1 MNLTQKIIGSHLVSG
16 TMTPGSEIGLRIDQT
31 LTQDATGTM
40 AWLQFEA
47 LGIPRVKT
55 DISLSYVDHNT
66 LQMNFRN
73 PDDHRFLRTVAAKFG
88 GVYSGPGTGICHQL
102 HLENFAKPG
111 ATLVGSDSHTP
122 TAGGICSLAMGAGGL
137 SVALAMAGEPYYI
150 PMPKVVRVF
159 LTGALTGW
167 ASAKDVILELLR
179 RRTVKGGVGRVF
191 EYAGPGVATL
201 SVPERATIANMGAEL
216 GATGTLFPSD
226 GVTRAFL
233 KAMGREADWRELGP
247 DADAAYDEEE
257 AIDLSTLVPL
267 AAQPHMP
274 DRVVPVSELDGL
286 PVEQVCIGSCT
297 NSSYADLKLV
307 AQILGGHRINPGT
320 DAMISPGSK
329 QVLTMLAQEGLL
341 EPLISSGARLL
352 ECSCGPCI
360 GSGGAPVT
368 AGVSARTFNRNFEG
382 RSGTKDAKVYL
393 VSPLTAAQAAL
404 NGKFTDPATWGTPPA
419 KPELPADPPSIRHL
433 FVFPPENGEGV
444 EVLRGPNIVAL
455 EKFPRLDAS
464 GDVLEASVVIRLG
477 DNITTDHI
485 MPAGA
490 EILALRSNIPA
501 ISEHVFVRVDPDFV
515 KRARAVSE
523 AGGNGVIV
531 AGENYGQGSSREHA
545 ALAPLYLGIKA
556 VIVKSFARIHVANLI
571 NAGILPLTFRNEA
584 DYDRISEGDVL
595 SLPDIRRRI
604 AEGDDVVLKMGGP
617 MMGAPIK
624 DTNVPII
631 KGSNGIIAIAADHTE
646 EKECIKCGRC
656 VDVCPMELQPLE
668 IYKLGQLGDAEGL
681 LKLNVMDCFS
691 CKCCEYICSSK
702 IPLVSKIN
710 AAKGLVMPLLK
721 KK

>member
-150 PMPKVVRVF
+150 PMPKVVRVL

-226 GVTRAFL
+226 DVTRAFL

-257 AIDLSTLVPL
+257 TIDLSTLVPL

-307 AQILGGHRINPGT
+307 AQILDGHRINPGT

-368 AGVSARTFNRNFEG
+368 SGVSARTFNRNFEG

-404 NGKFTDPATWGTPPA
+404 NGTFTDPATWGTPPA
-419 KPELPADPPSIRHL
+419 KPELPANPPSIRHL
-433 FVFPPENGEGV
+433 FVFPPENGDAV

-464 GDVLEASVVIRLG
+464 GDVLEANVVIRLG

-545 ALAPLYLGIKA
+545 ALAPRHLGIRA
-556 VIVKSFARIHVANLI
+556 VLALSMARIHRANLV
-571 NAGILPLTFRNEA
+571 NFGILPLAFVNRE
-584 DYDRISEGDVL
+584 DYAKVAQGA
-595 SLPDIRRRI
+595 DIRIPLTEITPGGVTNIEI
-604 AEGDDVVLKMGGP
+604 AGVGVLPVKN
-617 MMGAPIK
+617 
-624 DTNVPII
+624 DL
-631 KGSNGIIAIAADHTE
+631 SAA
-646 EKECIKCGRC
+646 
-656 VDVCPMELQPLE
+656 ELD
-668 IYKLGQLGDAEGL
+668 IVRAGGL
-681 LKLNVMDCFS
+681 L
-691 CKCCEYICSSK
+691 
-702 IPLVSKIN
+702 N
-710 AAKGLVMPLLK
+710 AVKEKM
-721 KK
+721 

>member
-150 PMPKVVRVF
+150 PMPRVVRVF

-257 AIDLSTLVPL
+257 AIDLSALVPL

-274 DRVVPVSELDGL
+274 DRVVPVAELDGL

-307 AQILGGHRINPGT
+307 AQILDGHRINPGT

-341 EPLISSGARLL
+341 EPLIGSGARLL

-368 AGVSARTFNRNFEG
+368 SGVSARTFNRNFEG

-433 FVFPPENGEGV
+433 FVFPPENGDGV
-444 EVLRGPNIVAL
+444 EVLRGPNIVVL

-464 GDVLEASVVIRLG
+464 GDVLEANVVIRLG

-545 ALAPLYLGIKA
+545 ALAPRHLGIRA
-556 VIVKSFARIHVANLI
+556 VIALSMARIHRANLV
-571 NAGILPLTFRNEA
+571 NFGILPLVFVNRE
-584 DYDRISEGDVL
+584 DYAKVAQGA
-595 SLPDIRRRI
+595 DIRIPLTEITPGGVTNIEI
-604 AEGDDVVLKMGGP
+604 AGVGVLP
-617 MMGAPIK
+617 VRNDLSATEL
-624 DTNVPII
+624 DII
-631 KGSNGIIAIAADHTE
+631 RSG
-646 EKECIKCGRC
+646 
-656 VDVCPMELQPLE
+656 
-668 IYKLGQLGDAEGL
+668 GL
-681 LKLNVMDCFS
+681 L
-691 CKCCEYICSSK
+691 
-702 IPLVSKIN
+702 N
-710 AAKGLVMPLLK
+710 AVKEKM
-721 KK
+721 

>member
-1 MNLTQKIIGSHLVSG
+1 MNLTQKIIASHLVSG
-16 TMTPGSEIGLRIDQT
+16 TMTPGSEIGLHIDQT

-88 GVYSGPGTGICHQL
+88 GVFSGPGTGICHQL

-137 SVALAMAGEPYYI
+137 SVALAMAGEPYSI

-191 EYAGPGVATL
+191 EYCGPGVAAL

-233 KAMGREADWRELGP
+233 KAMGREADWKELGP
-247 DADAAYDEEE
+247 DADATYDEEE
-257 AIDLSTLVPL
+257 TIDLSTLVPL

-274 DRVVPVSELDGL
+274 DRVVPVADLDGL

-307 AQILGGHRINPGT
+307 AHILAGHRVNPGT
-320 DAMISPGSK
+320 DTMISPGSK

-341 EPLISSGARLL
+341 EPLIGSGARLL

-368 AGVSARTFNRNFEG
+368 SGVSARTFNRNFEG

-433 FVFPPENGEGV
+433 FVFPPENGDGV

-464 GDVLEASVVIRLG
+464 GDVLEANVVIRLG

-501 ISEHVFVRVDPDFV
+501 IAEHVFVRVDPDFV

-545 ALAPLYLGIKA
+545 ALAPRHLGIRA
-556 VIVKSFARIHVANLI
+556 VIALSMARIHRANLV
-571 NAGILPLTFRNEA
+571 NFGILPLVFVNRE
-584 DYDRISEGDVL
+584 DYAKVVQGA
-595 SLPDIRRRI
+595 DIRIPLNEITPGGVTNIEI
-604 AEGDDVVLKMGGP
+604 AGVGVLPVKNDLS
-617 MMGAPIK
+617 AAEL
-624 DTNVPII
+624 DII
-631 KGSNGIIAIAADHTE
+631 RSG
-646 EKECIKCGRC
+646 
-656 VDVCPMELQPLE
+656 
-668 IYKLGQLGDAEGL
+668 GL
-681 LKLNVMDCFS
+681 L
-691 CKCCEYICSSK
+691 
-702 IPLVSKIN
+702 N
-710 AAKGLVMPLLK
+710 AVKEQM
-721 KK
+721 

>member
-257 AIDLSTLVPL
+257 AIDLSALVPL

-274 DRVVPVSELDGL
+274 DRVVPVAELDGL

-307 AQILGGHRINPGT
+307 AQILDGHRINPGT

-341 EPLISSGARLL
+341 EPLIGSGARLL

-368 AGVSARTFNRNFEG
+368 SGVSARTFNRNFEG

-404 NGKFTDPATWGTPPA
+404 NGNFTDPATWGTPPA

-433 FVFPPENGEGV
+433 FVFPPENGDGV

-464 GDVLEASVVIRLG
+464 GDVLEANVVIRLG

-523 AGGNGVIV
+523 EGGNGVIV

-545 ALAPLYLGIKA
+545 ALAPRHLGIRA
-556 VIVKSFARIHVANLI
+556 VIALSMARIHRANLV
-571 NAGILPLTFRNEA
+571 NFGILPLVFVNRE
-584 DYDRISEGDVL
+584 DYAKVAQGA
-595 SLPDIRRRI
+595 DIRIPLTEITPGGVTNIEI
-604 AEGDDVVLKMGGP
+604 AGVGVLP
-617 MMGAPIK
+617 VRNDLSAAEL
-624 DTNVPII
+624 DII
-631 KGSNGIIAIAADHTE
+631 RSG
-646 EKECIKCGRC
+646 
-656 VDVCPMELQPLE
+656 
-668 IYKLGQLGDAEGL
+668 GL
-681 LKLNVMDCFS
+681 L
-691 CKCCEYICSSK
+691 
-702 IPLVSKIN
+702 N
-710 AAKGLVMPLLK
+710 AVKEKM
-721 KK
+721 

>member
-257 AIDLSTLVPL
+257 AIDLSALVPL

-274 DRVVPVSELDGL
+274 DRVVPVAELDGL

-307 AQILGGHRINPGT
+307 AQILDGHRINPGT

-341 EPLISSGARLL
+341 EPLIGSGARLL

-368 AGVSARTFNRNFEG
+368 SGVSARTFNRNFEG

-433 FVFPPENGEGV
+433 FVFPPENGDGV

-464 GDVLEASVVIRLG
+464 GDELEANVVIRLG

-545 ALAPLYLGIKA
+545 ALAPRHLGIRA
-556 VIVKSFARIHVANLI
+556 VIALSMARIHRANLV
-571 NAGILPLTFRNEA
+571 NFGILPLVFVNRE
-584 DYDRISEGDVL
+584 DYAKVAQGA
-595 SLPDIRRRI
+595 DIRIPLTEITPGGVTNIEI
-604 AEGDDVVLKMGGP
+604 AGVGVLP
-617 MMGAPIK
+617 VRNDLSAAEL
-624 DTNVPII
+624 DII
-631 KGSNGIIAIAADHTE
+631 RSG
-646 EKECIKCGRC
+646 
-656 VDVCPMELQPLE
+656 
-668 IYKLGQLGDAEGL
+668 GL
-681 LKLNVMDCFS
+681 L
-691 CKCCEYICSSK
+691 
-702 IPLVSKIN
+702 N
-710 AAKGLVMPLLK
+710 AVKEKM
-721 KK
+721 

>member
-159 LTGALTGW
+159 LTGELTGW

-233 KAMGREADWRELGP
+233 KAMGREADWLELGP

-257 AIDLSTLVPL
+257 TIDLSALVPL

-307 AQILGGHRINPGT
+307 AQILGGRRINPGT

-464 GDVLEASVVIRLG
+464 GDVLEANVVIRLG

-501 ISEHVFVRVDPDFV
+501 ISEHVFVRVDPGFV

-545 ALAPLYLGIKA
+545 ALAPRHLGIRA
-556 VIVKSFARIHVANLI
+556 VIALSMARIHRANLV
-571 NAGILPLTFRNEA
+571 NFGILPLVFVNRE
-584 DYDRISEGDVL
+584 DYAKVAQGA
-595 SLPDIRRRI
+595 DIRIPLTEITPGGVTNIEI
-604 AEGDDVVLKMGGP
+604 AGVGVLP
-617 MMGAPIK
+617 VRNDLSAAEL
-624 DTNVPII
+624 DII
-631 KGSNGIIAIAADHTE
+631 RSG
-646 EKECIKCGRC
+646 
-656 VDVCPMELQPLE
+656 
-668 IYKLGQLGDAEGL
+668 GL
-681 LKLNVMDCFS
+681 L
-691 CKCCEYICSSK
+691 
-702 IPLVSKIN
+702 N
-710 AAKGLVMPLLK
+710 AVKEKM
-721 KK
+721 

>member
-274 DRVVPVSELDGL
+274 DRVVPVAELDGL

-307 AQILGGHRINPGT
+307 AQILDGHRINPGT

-341 EPLISSGARLL
+341 EPLIGSGARLL

-433 FVFPPENGEGV
+433 FVFPPENGDGV

-545 ALAPLYLGIKA
+545 ALAPRHLGVRA
-556 VIVKSFARIHVANLI
+556 VIALSMARIHRANLV
-571 NAGILPLTFRNEA
+571 NFGILPLVFVNRE
-584 DYDRISEGDVL
+584 DYAKVAQGA
-595 SLPDIRRRI
+595 DIRIPLTEITPGGVTNIEI
-604 AEGDDVVLKMGGP
+604 AGVGVLP
-617 MMGAPIK
+617 VRNDLSAAEL
-624 DTNVPII
+624 DII
-631 KGSNGIIAIAADHTE
+631 RSG
-646 EKECIKCGRC
+646 
-656 VDVCPMELQPLE
+656 
-668 IYKLGQLGDAEGL
+668 GL
-681 LKLNVMDCFS
+681 L
-691 CKCCEYICSSK
+691 
-702 IPLVSKIN
+702 N
-710 AAKGLVMPLLK
+710 AVKEKM
-721 KK
+721 

>member
-257 AIDLSTLVPL
+257 AIDLSALVPL

-274 DRVVPVSELDGL
+274 DRVVPVAELDGL

-307 AQILGGHRINPGT
+307 AQILDGHRINPGT

-341 EPLISSGARLL
+341 EPLIGSGARLL

-368 AGVSARTFNRNFEG
+368 SGVSARTFNRNFEG

-433 FVFPPENGEGV
+433 FVFPPENSDGV

-464 GDVLEASVVIRLG
+464 GDVLEANVVIRLG

-545 ALAPLYLGIKA
+545 ALAPRHLGIRA
-556 VIVKSFARIHVANLI
+556 VIALSMARIHRANLV
-571 NAGILPLTFRNEA
+571 NFGILPLVFVNRE
-584 DYDRISEGDVL
+584 DYAKVAQGA
-595 SLPDIRRRI
+595 DIRIPLTEITPGGVTNIEI
-604 AEGDDVVLKMGGP
+604 AGVGVLPVRNDLSAAELDIIRSGGLLTALHEQ
-617 MMGAPIK
+617 MSAGA
-624 DTNVPII
+624 
-631 KGSNGIIAIAADHTE
+631 
-646 EKECIKCGRC
+646 
-656 VDVCPMELQPLE
+656 
-668 IYKLGQLGDAEGL
+668 GDAVGGAVRRPGARNL
-681 LKLNVMDCFS
+681 
-691 CKCCEYICSSK
+691 
-702 IPLVSKIN
+702 
-710 AAKGLVMPLLK
+710 
-721 KK
+721 

>member
-191 EYAGPGVATL
+191 EYVGPGVATL

-257 AIDLSTLVPL
+257 AIDLSALVPL

-274 DRVVPVSELDGL
+274 DRVVPVAELDGL

-307 AQILGGHRINPGT
+307 AQILDGHRINPGT

-341 EPLISSGARLL
+341 EPLIGSGARLL

-368 AGVSARTFNRNFEG
+368 SGVSARTFNRNFEG

-433 FVFPPENGEGV
+433 FVFPPENGDGV

-464 GDVLEASVVIRLG
+464 GDVLEANVVIRLG

-545 ALAPLYLGIKA
+545 ALAPRHLGIRA
-556 VIVKSFARIHVANLI
+556 VIALSMARIHRANLV
-571 NAGILPLTFRNEA
+571 NFGILPLVFVNRE
-584 DYDRISEGDVL
+584 DYAKVAQGA
-595 SLPDIRRRI
+595 DIRIPLTEITPGGVTNIEI
-604 AEGDDVVLKMGGP
+604 AGVGVLP
-617 MMGAPIK
+617 VRNDLSAAEL
-624 DTNVPII
+624 DII
-631 KGSNGIIAIAADHTE
+631 RSG
-646 EKECIKCGRC
+646 
-656 VDVCPMELQPLE
+656 
-668 IYKLGQLGDAEGL
+668 GL
-681 LKLNVMDCFS
+681 L
-691 CKCCEYICSSK
+691 
-702 IPLVSKIN
+702 N
-710 AAKGLVMPLLK
+710 AVKEKM
-721 KK
+721 

>member
-179 RRTVKGGVGRVF
+179 RRTVTGGVGRVF

-257 AIDLSTLVPL
+257 AIDLSALVPL

-274 DRVVPVSELDGL
+274 DRVVSVAELDGL

-307 AQILGGHRINPGT
+307 AQILDGHRINPGT

-341 EPLISSGARLL
+341 EPLIGSGARLL

-368 AGVSARTFNRNFEG
+368 SGVSARTFNRNFEG

-433 FVFPPENGEGV
+433 FVFPPENGDGV

-464 GDVLEASVVIRLG
+464 GDVLEANVVIRLG

-545 ALAPLYLGIKA
+545 ALAPRHLGIRA
-556 VIVKSFARIHVANLI
+556 VIALSMARIHRANLV
-571 NAGILPLTFRNEA
+571 NFGILPLVFVNREDYAKVAQGA
-584 DYDRISEGDVL
+584 DIRISLTEITPGGVTNIEIAGVGVL
-595 SLPDIRRRI
+595 PVRNDLSAAELDIIRS
-604 AEGDDVVLKMGGP
+604 G
-617 MMGAPIK
+617 
-624 DTNVPII
+624 
-631 KGSNGIIAIAADHTE
+631 
-646 EKECIKCGRC
+646 
-656 VDVCPMELQPLE
+656 
-668 IYKLGQLGDAEGL
+668 GL
-681 LKLNVMDCFS
+681 L
-691 CKCCEYICSSK
+691 
-702 IPLVSKIN
+702 N
-710 AAKGLVMPLLK
+710 AVKEKM
-721 KK
+721 

>member
-257 AIDLSTLVPL
+257 AIDLSALVPL

-274 DRVVPVSELDGL
+274 DRVVSVAELDGL

-307 AQILGGHRINPGT
+307 AQILDGHRINPGT

-341 EPLISSGARLL
+341 EPLIGSGARLL

-368 AGVSARTFNRNFEG
+368 SGVSARTFNRNFEG

-404 NGKFTDPATWGTPPA
+404 NGKFTDPATWGTPP
-419 KPELPADPPSIRHL
+419 SIRHL
-433 FVFPPENGEGV
+433 FVFPPENGDGV

-464 GDVLEASVVIRLG
+464 GDVLEANVVIRLG

-545 ALAPLYLGIKA
+545 ALAPRHLGIRA
-556 VIVKSFARIHVANLI
+556 VIALSMARIHRANLV
-571 NAGILPLTFRNEA
+571 NFGILPLVFVNRE
-584 DYDRISEGDVL
+584 DYAKVAQGA
-595 SLPDIRRRI
+595 DIRIPLTEITPGGVTNIEI
-604 AEGDDVVLKMGGP
+604 AGVGVLP
-617 MMGAPIK
+617 VRNDLSAAEL
-624 DTNVPII
+624 DII
-631 KGSNGIIAIAADHTE
+631 RSG
-646 EKECIKCGRC
+646 
-656 VDVCPMELQPLE
+656 
-668 IYKLGQLGDAEGL
+668 GL
-681 LKLNVMDCFS
+681 L
-691 CKCCEYICSSK
+691 
-702 IPLVSKIN
+702 N
-710 AAKGLVMPLLK
+710 AVKEKM
-721 KK
+721 

>member
-111 ATLVGSDSHTP
+111 ATLVCSDSHTP

-274 DRVVPVSELDGL
+274 DRVVPVAELDGL

-307 AQILGGHRINPGT
+307 AQILDGHRINPGT

-341 EPLISSGARLL
+341 EPLIGSGARLL

-368 AGVSARTFNRNFEG
+368 SGVSARTFNRNFEG

-433 FVFPPENGEGV
+433 FVFPPENGDGV

-464 GDVLEASVVIRLG
+464 GDVLEANVVIRLG

-545 ALAPLYLGIKA
+545 ALAPRHLGIRA
-556 VIVKSFARIHVANLI
+556 VIALSMARIHRANLV
-571 NAGILPLTFRNEA
+571 NFGILPLVFVNRE
-584 DYDRISEGDVL
+584 DYAKVAQGA
-595 SLPDIRRRI
+595 DIRIPLTEITPGGVTNIEI
-604 AEGDDVVLKMGGP
+604 AGVGVLP
-617 MMGAPIK
+617 VRNDLSAAEL
-624 DTNVPII
+624 DII
-631 KGSNGIIAIAADHTE
+631 RSG
-646 EKECIKCGRC
+646 
-656 VDVCPMELQPLE
+656 
-668 IYKLGQLGDAEGL
+668 GL
-681 LKLNVMDCFS
+681 L
-691 CKCCEYICSSK
+691 
-702 IPLVSKIN
+702 N
-710 AAKGLVMPLLK
+710 AVKEKM
-721 KK
+721 

>member
-274 DRVVPVSELDGL
+274 DRVVPVAELDGL

-464 GDVLEASVVIRLG
+464 GDVLEANVVIRLG

-545 ALAPLYLGIKA
+545 AMAPRHLGVRA
-556 VIVKSFARIHVANLI
+556 VIALSMARIHRANLV
-571 NAGILPLTFRNEA
+571 NFGILPLVFVNRE
-584 DYDRISEGDVL
+584 DYAKVAQGA
-595 SLPDIRRRI
+595 DIRIPLAEITPGGVTNIEI
-604 AEGDDVVLKMGGP
+604 AGVGVLP
-617 MMGAPIK
+617 VRNDLSAAEL
-624 DTNVPII
+624 DII
-631 KGSNGIIAIAADHTE
+631 RSG
-646 EKECIKCGRC
+646 
-656 VDVCPMELQPLE
+656 
-668 IYKLGQLGDAEGL
+668 GL
-681 LKLNVMDCFS
+681 L
-691 CKCCEYICSSK
+691 
-702 IPLVSKIN
+702 N
-710 AAKGLVMPLLK
+710 AVKEKM
-721 KK
+721 

>member
-257 AIDLSTLVPL
+257 AIDLSALVPL

-274 DRVVPVSELDGL
+274 DRVVPVAELDGL

-307 AQILGGHRINPGT
+307 AQILDGHRINPGT

-360 GSGGAPVT
+360 DSGGAPVT
-368 AGVSARTFNRNFEG
+368 SGVSARTFNRNFEG

-433 FVFPPENGEGV
+433 FVFPPENGDGV

-464 GDVLEASVVIRLG
+464 GDVLEANVVIRLG

-545 ALAPLYLGIKA
+545 ALAPRHLGIRA
-556 VIVKSFARIHVANLI
+556 VIALSMARIHRANLV
-571 NAGILPLTFRNEA
+571 NFGILPLVFVNRE
-584 DYDRISEGDVL
+584 DYAKVAQGA
-595 SLPDIRRRI
+595 DIRIPLTEITPGGVTNIEI
-604 AEGDDVVLKMGGP
+604 AGVGVLP
-617 MMGAPIK
+617 VRNDLSAAEL
-624 DTNVPII
+624 DII
-631 KGSNGIIAIAADHTE
+631 RSG
-646 EKECIKCGRC
+646 
-656 VDVCPMELQPLE
+656 
-668 IYKLGQLGDAEGL
+668 GL
-681 LKLNVMDCFS
+681 L
-691 CKCCEYICSSK
+691 
-702 IPLVSKIN
+702 N
-710 AAKGLVMPLLK
+710 AVKEKM
-721 KK
+721 

>member
-545 ALAPLYLGIKA
+545 ALAPRHLGVRA
-556 VIVKSFARIHVANLI
+556 VIALSMARIHRANLV
-571 NAGILPLTFRNEA
+571 NFGILPLVFVNRE
-584 DYDRISEGDVL
+584 DYAKVAQGA
-595 SLPDIRRRI
+595 DIRIPLAEITPDGVTNIEI
-604 AEGDDVVLKMGGP
+604 AGVGVLP
-617 MMGAPIK
+617 VRNDLSAAEL
-624 DTNVPII
+624 DII
-631 KGSNGIIAIAADHTE
+631 RSG
-646 EKECIKCGRC
+646 
-656 VDVCPMELQPLE
+656 
-668 IYKLGQLGDAEGL
+668 GL
-681 LKLNVMDCFS
+681 L
-691 CKCCEYICSSK
+691 
-702 IPLVSKIN
+702 N
-710 AAKGLVMPLLK
+710 AVKEKM
-721 KK
+721 